1 MGAVLQ
7 EVIPVSGSYVAE
19 DGVDGGSFAC
29 SHLLDR
35 GEEHDTHS
43 CTENNRNTSI
53 KAQGNGSRG

>member
-19 DGVDGGSFAC
+19 DGVDGGSFAR

-43 CTENNRNTSI
+43 CTKTTTKTS
-53 KAQGNGSRG
+53 R